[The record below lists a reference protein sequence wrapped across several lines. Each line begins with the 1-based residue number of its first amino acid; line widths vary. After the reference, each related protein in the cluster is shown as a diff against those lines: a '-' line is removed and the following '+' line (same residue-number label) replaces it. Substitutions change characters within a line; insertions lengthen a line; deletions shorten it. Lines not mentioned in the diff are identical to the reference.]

1 MYQIA
6 LSLPPERL
14 VCNLMTETK
23 EIIIDHAYRLFLNNS
38 YEAVSIQ
45 DISKSV
51 GLTKGA
57 LYHHFLNKEELFKAV
72 IDKYLK
78 LVGLIQ
84 VKEDITLK
92 EYVQAIIDYVSRIL
106 KTICIDDQPFIPVN
120 FLSLLIDAL
129 RHYPGYMDEQR
140 HFYALG
146 TDHLK
151 TILDKAVKNGEIR
164 ADIDTSLTALNLTS
178 IAIGVAASLFREHSP
193 SDTLQLFKYQM
204 IEFYNTL
211 KKINR
216 NDHDL

>member
-1 MYQIA
+1 MYKKPIY
-6 LSLPPERL
+6 LHTERL
-14 VCNLMTETK
+14 VCNAMAETR
-23 EIIIDHAYRLFLNNS
+23 EIIIDQAYRLFLSRS

-84 VKEDITLK
+84 VRQDITLE
-92 EYVQAIIDYVSRIL
+92 EYIQVIIEYVSRIVQ
-106 KTICIDDQPFIPVN
+106 TICIDGQSFIPVKY
-120 FLSLLIDAL
+120 LLLLIDAL

-140 HFYALG
+140 HFYTLG

-151 TILDKAVKNGEIR
+151 TILDRAVKNGEIR
-164 ADIDTSLTALNLTS
+164 GDIDTSLVALNFTS
-178 IAIGVAASLFREHSP
+178 IALGVAASLFREHS
-193 SDTLQLFKYQM
+193 TQETIQLLRSQM
-204 IEFYNTL
+204 VEYYKIL
-211 KKINR
+211 KK
-216 NDHDL
+216 

>member
-1 MYQIA
+1 MA
-6 LSLPPERL
+6 
-14 VCNLMTETK
+14 ETR
-23 EIIIDHAYRLFLNNS
+23 EIIIDQAYRLFLSKS

-84 VKEDITLK
+84 VRQDITLK
-92 EYVQAIIDYVSRIL
+92 EYVRVIIEYVSRIV
-106 KTICIDDQPFIPVN
+106 KTISIDGQPFIPVKY
-120 FLSLLIDAL
+120 LSLLIDAL

-140 HFYALG
+140 HFYTLG
-146 TDHLK
+146 IDNLK
-151 TILDKAVKNGEIR
+151 TILDRAVKKGEIR
-164 ADIDTSLTALNLTS
+164 GDIDTSLAALNITS

-193 SDTLQLFKYQM
+193 SDTIQLFRSQM
-204 IEFYNTL
+204 IEFYKIL
-211 KKINR
+211 KK
-216 NDHDL
+216 

>member
-1 MYQIA
+1 
-6 LSLPPERL
+6 
-14 VCNLMTETK
+14 MTETK
-23 EIIIDHAYRLFLNNS
+23 EIIIDHAYRLFLSKS

-51 GLTKGA
+51 GMTKGA

-84 VKEDITLK
+84 VKQDITLE
-92 EYVQAIIDYVSRIL
+92 EYVQVIIEYVSRIV

-140 HFYALG
+140 QFYAIG
-146 TDHLK
+146 INNLK
-151 TILDKAVKNGEIR
+151 TILDRDVQNGEIR
-164 ADIDTSLTALNLTS
+164 SDVDTSLAALNLTS

-193 SDTLQLFKYQM
+193 SDAIRLFESQM
-204 IEFYNTL
+204 IEYYKVL
-211 KKINR
+211 KK
-216 NDHDL
+216 

>member
-1 MYQIA
+1 MA
-6 LSLPPERL
+6 
-14 VCNLMTETK
+14 ETR
-23 EIIIDHAYRLFLNNS
+23 EIIIDQAYRLFLSRS

-84 VKEDITLK
+84 VRQDITLE
-92 EYVQAIIDYVSRIL
+92 EYIQVIIEYVSRIVQ
-106 KTICIDDQPFIPVN
+106 TICIDGQSFIPVKY
-120 FLSLLIDAL
+120 LLLLIDAL

-140 HFYALG
+140 HFYTLG

-151 TILDKAVKNGEIR
+151 TILDRAVKNGEIR
-164 ADIDTSLTALNLTS
+164 GDIDTSLVALNFTS
-178 IAIGVAASLFREHSP
+178 IALGVAASLFREHS
-193 SDTLQLFKYQM
+193 TQETIQLLRSQM
-204 IEFYNTL
+204 VEYYKIL
-211 KKINR
+211 KK
-216 NDHDL
+216 

>member
-1 MYQIA
+1 MYKRA
-6 LSLPPERL
+6 LYLHPERL
-14 VCNLMTETK
+14 VCNAMAETR
-23 EIIIDHAYRLFLNNS
+23 EIIIDQAYRLFLSKS

-84 VKEDITLK
+84 VRQDITLK
-92 EYVQAIIDYVSRIL
+92 EYVRVIIEYVSRIV
-106 KTICIDDQPFIPVN
+106 KTISIDGQPFIPVKY
-120 FLSLLIDAL
+120 LSLLIDAL

-140 HFYALG
+140 HFYTLG
-146 TDHLK
+146 IDNLK
-151 TILDKAVKNGEIR
+151 TILDRAVKKGEIR
-164 ADIDTSLTALNLTS
+164 GDIDTSLAALNITS

-193 SDTLQLFKYQM
+193 SDTIQLFRSQM
-204 IEFYNTL
+204 IEFYKIL
-211 KKINR
+211 KK
-216 NDHDL
+216 